1 MKNYADRGGCDR
13 HRARGGR
20 KRPDFNWVFP
30 GLIPRSAYWPGIIP
44 GQLVNGKVICF
55 RSTRFLNRCLICFIC
70 SYLLLSLPMGHD

>member
-13 HRARGGR
+13 YRARGGR

-44 GQLVNGKVICF
+44 GHACEWQSDLLPVN
-55 RSTRFLNRCLICFIC
+55 
-70 SYLLLSLPMGHD
+70 